1 MSRQIGTGWQS
12 PSITELE
19 TRIRRL
25 EDQVEHLVATVEEL
39 RRAAEPSPEP
49 VS

>member
-12 PSITELE
+12 PSVTELE
-19 TRIRRL
+19 MRIRRL

-39 RRAAEPSPEP
+39 RRAAKVSVEPAS
-49 VS
+49 